1 MRVLTIDLGASS
13 VRCMVVDYTSGVLS
27 YEEIYRFENKI
38 LTNEN
43 KELRWDIY
51 NILSEIKTGVNKAFE
66 KYDDIVSIGVD
77 SWGCDYAYIRKNGEF
92 ADNPFCYRDKR
103 TVDASKKALE
113 IISADR
119 LYYLTG
125 IQLMHFNTIFQ
136 LYADHLQKRLHTDY
150 SDKFLMIADIVNY
163 FLTGEMSLEITNLS
177 TASLLDVKTLQISGE
192 ILYKLSIKESL
203 FPKIYKPGQVIGH
216 LLDSVVPNLK
226 RKVPVVAVCSH
237 DTASAILG
245 MPVDDETIYISSG
258 TWSLLGVESK
268 NFINDSKSKERNFTN
283 ELGYGDRFCYLKNVM
298 GMFVYNQLRK
308 EYKDNGETLSHD
320 TIVKLISEAPYLE
333 KFIDVDNPK
342 LSTPFNMSLKLRSI
356 LAETNQ
362 TPPTFAGQ
370 WFSMIYESM
379 ACKYRHTIDRLK
391 EATNRDFKRIVVGGG
406 GNQAELLNQYTANVT
421 NMIVEQGAVEATVL
435 GNALAQFISLGA
447 IKSVE
452 EGREIIEKSFS
463 GKKYF
468 PNNVDDWN
476 KKYERFKRAVIKE
489 DKD

>member
-1 MRVLTIDLGASS
+1 MADFIDDDRDSL
-13 VRCMVVDYTSGVLS
+13 D
-27 YEEIYRFENKI
+27 
-38 LTNEN
+38 
-43 KELRWDIY
+43 ELQD
-51 NILSEIKTGVNKAFE
+51 GVNNIENAIDKARDVKDFIDKHSGHGE
-66 KYDDIVSIGVD
+66 SSDNGSNGEQSGGDKDAAGQNTEGSD
-77 SWGCDYAYIRKNGEF
+77 SGKSESSQKNG
-92 ADNPFCYRDKR
+92 N
-103 TVDASKKALE
+103 
-113 IISADR
+113 
-119 LYYLTG
+119 
-125 IQLMHFNTIFQ
+125 
-136 LYADHLQKRLHTDY
+136 
-150 SDKFLMIADIVNY
+150 SD
-163 FLTGEMSLEITNLS
+163 
-177 TASLLDVKTLQISGE
+177 Q
-192 ILYKLSIKESL
+192 
-203 FPKIYKPGQVIGH
+203 
-216 LLDSVVPNLK
+216 
-226 RKVPVVAVCSH
+226 
-237 DTASAILG
+237 
-245 MPVDDETIYISSG
+245 SSG
-258 TWSLLGVESK
+258 SK
-268 NFINDSKSKERNFTN
+268 NGNDVTGNQNSQSPNDSKSKERNFTN